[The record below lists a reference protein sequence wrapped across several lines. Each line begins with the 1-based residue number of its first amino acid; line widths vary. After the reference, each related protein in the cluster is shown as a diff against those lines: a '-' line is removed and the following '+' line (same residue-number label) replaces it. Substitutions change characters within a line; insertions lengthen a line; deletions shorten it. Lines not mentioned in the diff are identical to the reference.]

1 VLRPPVSAV
10 LPVLTCLVALAACSG
25 DDSGSGGSDDA
36 DADRAAVDR
45 GLAELYAG
53 DHPTEDDTAAGTC
66 FAEHLA
72 EVSTDTLRDAG
83 VVDESGAVVADLP
96 QLDEDLATTW
106 VDAQLACTDF
116 VEASTRAQEK
126 VTKGAIDDRAYA
138 ACLGDAL
145 SDDQVHE
152 ALVATVSGSFDD
164 PAVDRLA
171 NAQDTCAAQASD
183 QPS

>member
-1 VLRPPVSAV
+1 MLRSPVPALLLVLAG
-10 LPVLTCLVALAACSG
+10 LVGLAACSG
-25 DDSGSGGSDDA
+25 DDDSGSDP
-36 DADRAAVDR
+36 DRATVDR

-66 FAEHLA
+66 FAEHL
-72 EVSTDTLRDAG
+72 EDVSTDTLRDAG
-83 VVDESGAVVADLP
+83 VVDASGAVVADLP
-96 QLDEDLATTW
+96 QLDKDLANAW

-126 VTKGAIDDRAYA
+126 VTKGAIDDQAYA
-138 ACLGDAL
+138 ECLADAL
-145 SDDQVHE
+145 TDDQVRA

-171 NAQDTCAAQASD
+171 RAQDTCAGQAS
-183 QPS
+183 